1 MRQRITGVDV
11 GNSAFKR
18 DVKALPPDIRSA
30 LTECLKELIKDPT
43 PSRLRLHG
51 LHREHRGIFSVDVTP
66 NHAYKATFTV
76 EGGIARM
83 RRVGSHKQIDRTP

>member
-11 GNSAFKR
+11 GNPAYLR
-18 DVKALPPDIRSA
+18 DVKALPPDIRAA
-30 LTECLKELIKDPT
+30 LVERLKELLKTPI

-51 LHREHRGIFSVDVTP
+51 LHREHRGIFSIDVTP
-66 NHAYKATFTV
+66 NHAYKATFTIENGV
-76 EGGIARM
+76 ARL